1 LNVDVA
7 AEGRWSLP
15 ERVTLDTVA
24 ALYRAR
30 CEQPAAIRCFDLNQV
45 QEIDSAGVAMLHWFR
60 SRQRQLGLTPAPI
73 EGAVAERYQAL
84 CRAHRVEED
93 ELS

>member
-1 LNVDVA
+1 MDA
-7 AEGRWSLP
+7 AETGRWTLP
-15 ERVTLDTVA
+15 HRVTLDTVA
-24 ALYRAR
+24 TLYRAR

-73 EGAVAERYQAL
+73 EGAAAERYRAL
-84 CRAHRVEED
+84 CAAHRVEEV
-93 ELS
+93 ELP